1 MANKL
6 FRPHRGGKSK
16 MNSGSGATH
25 VLEDGEFFVEY
36 PDTGAGSGKCKV
48 KVGNGVATYT
58 ELPYALGD
66 TSTDPITFTEA
77 SSTTVEAALARVIPG
92 ALLQN
97 IVGGLKR
104 AVSLCNTRITTEVE
118 TLQENFQAGV
128 DAVYD
133 AVVAKG
139 STPASKSLDDVLA
152 GIGEI
157 ETRTIHT
164 KTYTFPA
171 NDTGGSK
178 DLTADHEYRY
188 VNATNVYNKGKA
200 DVHNSFATGGISYSV
215 EEDRTGSTSYR
226 VPSSAV
232 RAYASCAFY
241 NSFGYN
247 NNTGKAYMYLNG
259 SSILG
264 GAGFWNGYVSGN
276 SLFTVQIDNTG
287 SVEGA
292 INARIAVIYWT
303 K

>member
-16 MNSGSGATH
+16 MNVGSGSTH

-48 KVGNGVATYT
+48 KVGNGVSIYT

-77 SSTTVEAALARVIPG
+77 SSTTVEDALARVIPG

-97 IVGGLKR
+97 IIGGLKR
-104 AVSLCNTRITTEVE
+104 AVILCNNRITTEVSA
-118 TLQENFQAGV
+118 LQENFQAGV

-139 STPASKSLDDVLA
+139 STPASKSLDDVVA

-157 ETRTIHT
+157 ETRTVHT
-164 KTYTFPA
+164 KTYTLEA
-171 NDTGGSK
+171 SETSK

-188 VNATNVYNKGKA
+188 INATNVYNKGKN
-200 DVHNSFATGGISYSV
+200 DVH
-215 EEDRTGSTSYR
+215 GSTTTTGASFSCPLNSTLNR
-226 VPSSAV
+226 SFQVPTNAI
-232 RAYASCAFY
+232 RPFAACAM
-241 NSFGYN
+241 YN
-247 NNTGKAYMYLNG
+247 NFGHNANTATSYIYLNG
-259 SSILG
+259 SLVAS
-264 GAGFWNGYVSGN
+264 GASFWSGYVSAGATFN
-276 SLFTVQIDNTG
+276 VRIDSTG
-287 SVEGA
+287 GSNEGT
-292 INARIAVIYWT
+292 IYAVISVSYMT